1 MSFWAQLKKQ
11 FGKPRGHHSPEAE
24 AKQPLGLTQREQ
36 DVFRLLLEG
45 YTLRETA
52 DRLGV
57 KYSTANSHMTAI
69 YKKLGINSRAE
80 LIIQYRDFEKE
91 EQP

>member
-1 MSFWAQLKKQ
+1 MSFWEQLKRQ
-11 FGKPRGHHSPEAE
+11 FGKQGGRDAPESEVKEPLHLTPREM
-24 AKQPLGLTQREQ
+24 

-52 DRLGV
+52 DQLGV

-69 YKKLGINSRAE
+69 YKKLGVNSRAE
-80 LIIQYRDFEKE
+80 LIIRYRDFEKG